1 MEYGCQP
8 NVLKKTILKMVKRRI
23 HVEGAKKAVNEAL
36 LNSQAKAAEE
46 ICRIAYES
54 PGGVVFLGAP
64 TGAGKTEVFMAPL
77 LASFASKRPIAARGF
92 LVEPMHSLIKAMVDR
107 LKTSIET
114 LGVSEDHGETV
125 QPTFLYTAPITV
137 TTPDTYFYG
146 FAASRVYRI
155 LTHEGVETG
164 RFSMPVGLQATS
176 YTVFDEAHLV
186 QDEVFLSPRLLSLVV
201 AALARAGGLIVVSS
215 ATLPSYYK
223 TVIREKLG
231 DWRVEEV
238 ELDHTVLSPK
248 IDVEV
253 KNNSLEPDDVDC
265 NVKGLVLVNTVSK
278 SIRVYKS
285 LKTRCSNSKVLLLHS
300 LFKRRDKNSKI
311 ELLQKLLKE
320 QDNGVI
326 AVATQVLEVGVD
338 LDFEALYTETAP
350 IDSVIQRLGRI
361 GRRRG
366 RGYAIIY
373 NAETH
378 HPYPEKLYLK
388 SKEIMDQLAGTYTP
402 SIRTSSDLVNTVY
415 ERDVVDSLARLGDKL
430 MLRALAYLESLAPL
444 SYPPNDDLYFRP
456 SAFIDIAILPC
467 DIVGDGREWEPEWEE
482 HLVRLSI
489 PLSANERTS
498 GWDRL
503 TRLLSK
509 AKEVYEVRSGP
520 GGRRLIRA
528 SQRPKP
534 GSTLVVCLE
543 NPEYVYNDEEGLLVS
558 PLVGGRPRVGGKS

>member
-8 NVLKKTILKMVKRRI
+8 NVLKRTIFEMVMRRI
-23 HVEGAKKAVNEAL
+23 HAEGAQKAVDEAL
-36 LNSQAKAAEE
+36 LNSQARATEE
-46 ICRIAYES
+46 ICRVAYES
-54 PGGVVFLGAP
+54 PGGVVFLEAP
-64 TGAGKTEVFMAPL
+64 TGAGKTEVFMASL

-92 LVEPMHSLIKAMVDR
+92 LVEPMHSILEAMVDR
-107 LKTSIET
+107 LKASIKI

-155 LTHEGVETG
+155 LTREGVETG

-223 TVIREKLG
+223 MTIREKLG

-238 ELDHTVLSPK
+238 KLDHSVSSPK

-253 KNNSLEPDDVDC
+253 KNNSLKPDDVDC
-265 NVKGLVLVNTVSK
+265 NVKGLVLVNTVRK
-278 SIRVYKS
+278 SISVYKS
-285 LKTRCSNSKVLLLHS
+285 LKTRCSNSKILLLHS
-300 LFKRRDKNSKI
+300 LFKRGDKNRKI

-320 QDNGVI
+320 QDSGVI
-326 AVATQVLEVGVD
+326 AVATQVLEAGVD

-366 RGYAIIY
+366 RGYAVIY
-373 NAETH
+373 DAESH
-378 HPYPEKLYLK
+378 HPYPEELYLK
-388 SKEIMDQLAGTYTP
+388 VRRYWISWLEPTHQ
-402 SIRTSSDLVNTVY
+402 V
-415 ERDVVDSLARLGDKL
+415 LG
-430 MLRALAYLESLAPL
+430 
-444 SYPPNDDLYFRP
+444 PPR
-456 SAFIDIAILPC
+456 I
-467 DIVGDGREWEPEWEE
+467 
-482 HLVRLSI
+482 
-489 PLSANERTS
+489 
-498 GWDRL
+498 
-503 TRLLSK
+503 
-509 AKEVYEVRSGP
+509 
-520 GGRRLIRA
+520 
-528 SQRPKP
+528 
-534 GSTLVVCLE
+534 
-543 NPEYVYNDEEGLLVS
+543 
-558 PLVGGRPRVGGKS
+558 